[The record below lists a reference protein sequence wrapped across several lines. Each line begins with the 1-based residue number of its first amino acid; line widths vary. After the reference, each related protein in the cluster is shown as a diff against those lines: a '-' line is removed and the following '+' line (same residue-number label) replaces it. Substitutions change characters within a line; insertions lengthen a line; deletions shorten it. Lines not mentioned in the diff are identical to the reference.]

1 MLNVR
6 CFHWVIVA
14 TILVVTTSVV
24 SAFPQKVDVLN
35 AREDPF
41 SDAPVAFK
49 LNRGTEVTVL
59 DSLEGWGAIKD
70 PDSPGETFWVSLQYL
85 SESPVAPDSGGK
97 DPGNGNDGWGLVGIL
112 LVLAFVIGLSFLQSL
127 SPLVSHNIGCDIANV
142 GRDAVTRSSPTI
154 LVVLADAH
162 GLLRPH
168 NKKPRDRDKH
178 SGGVV

>member
-6 CFHWVIVA
+6 CFHWVIVV

-24 SAFPQKVDVLN
+24 SAFPQILYVKVDVLN

-49 LNRGTEVTVL
+49 LNRGKEVTVL
-59 DSLEGWGAIKD
+59 DSLDGWGAIKD

-97 DPGNGNDGWGLVGIL
+97 DPGNGNDGWGLVVGIL
-112 LVLAFVIGLSFLQSL
+112 LVLAFVIGVIRFLQSL
-127 SPLVSHNIGCDIANV
+127 SPLVRLVIISV
-142 GRDAVTRSSPTI
+142 VI
-154 LVVLADAH
+154 LLM
-162 GLLRPH
+162 L
-168 NKKPRDRDKH
+168 
-178 SGGVV
+178 GVMQ